1 MQFSILKCTLHKHFI
16 FQGSSKIHR
25 MVHDNLVVWH
35 TTILSCGTRHYFHFV
50 KICHESCR
58 VAHDTFFILKK
69 NVMKLVV
76 WHMTIFFCP
85 IFVVWHTT
93 LSCATRHCRVHFSR
107 NLEKPLKFQVYVGNP
122 KAPHSM
128 S

>member
-76 WHMTIFFCP
+76 WH
-85 IFVVWHTT
+85 TT
-93 LSCATRHCRVHFSR
+93 NLSCGTRQFFFVQCLSCGTRHCRVHFSR
-107 NLEKPLKFQVYVGNP
+107 ILFSAVLLLIRRK
-122 KAPHSM
+122 
-128 S
+128 